1 MFGSC
6 NIKVCN
12 LGRHI
17 VSQLRFARET
27 RQESYSH
34 EFFFQFDIY
43 NRRIRKIPKS
53 KFELRCGTSAEKCN
67 RFCDVHWC
75 IVFYTRNREINK
87 LVTGSL
93 GKNELYHK
101 RVVLKLQDLVCNLS
115 FRYVSLQLRMQ
126 NRRRKWNFPL
136 NFCTMHKLYEH
147 YSRIF
152 QNY

>member
-1 MFGSC
+1 MLDSAYSC
-6 NIKVCN
+6 HRSWSCIWCLVLAISKSAILAV
-12 LGRHI
+12 I
-17 VSQLRFARET
+17 SSVSSDL
-27 RQESYSH
+27 QEKQDKRVIRTS
-34 EFFFQFDIY
+34 FFFQFDIY

-101 RVVLKLQDLVCNLS
+101 RVVLN
-115 FRYVSLQLRMQ
+115 FR
-126 NRRRKWNFPL
+126 
-136 NFCTMHKLYEH
+136 
-147 YSRIF
+147 I
-152 QNY
+152 